1 LKPEGQMMGLA
12 IINAREAMRAIGIE
26 TSIST

>member
-1 LKPEGQMMGLA
+1 MKWTEQQLA

-26 TSIST
+26 TSI